1 MDKTALNTEDPPGE
15 SGLREGEVPAAGA
28 DHGMD
33 DADAFIVERI
43 AEAVVRK
50 IDEREKINLL
60 AEAVLERM
68 RELNGNALAGGS
80 ENGSNAPDA
89 KANDGLKEPTAQ
101 KGGRENVEP

>member
-60 AEAVLERM
+60 AEAVLERLRGLSSDAPM
-68 RELNGNALAGGS
+68 GVS
-80 ENGSNAPDA
+80 ENGSNASIEQS
-89 KANDGLKEPTAQ
+89 DGDLKETRAQ
-101 KGGRENVEP
+101 KGGKENVNP